1 MDSINVLQYIIWAD
15 ARGVIDKEDVIHVSG
30 VKGQDPG
37 IHEVFDGGFL
47 EMLQEYLSHGA

>member
-1 MDSINVLQYIIWAD
+1 VDSINVLQYIIWAD